1 MLCFMDSNIAASLF
15 MLLSKKL
22 WAHHSS
28 ISAVCRHPLKSLSEL
43 EENTEMITDCAQG
56 KD

>member
-1 MLCFMDSNIAASLF
+1 MF
-15 MLLSKKL
+15 MLLSKKR

-28 ISAVCRHPLKSLSEL
+28 IGAVCRHPLKSPSEL

-56 KD
+56 KDWTATL